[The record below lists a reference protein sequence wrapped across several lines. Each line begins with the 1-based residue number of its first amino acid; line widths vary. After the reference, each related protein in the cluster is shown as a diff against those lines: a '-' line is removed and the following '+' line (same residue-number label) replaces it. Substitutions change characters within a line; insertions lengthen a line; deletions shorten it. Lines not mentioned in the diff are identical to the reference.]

1 MSVTESTIS
10 SPAKSINVDLG
21 ARSYPIHIGSQQIL
35 QADIARYV
43 QGKKALIV
51 SNETI
56 APLYLQAIL
65 DALQDKQVDQ
75 VILRD
80 GEQFKTLDN
89 LNLIFTQLI
98 EKQHDRKTTLIAL
111 GGGVVGDMT
120 GFAAASY
127 QRGVPF
133 IQIPTTLLAQVDSSV
148 GGKTAVNHAM
158 GKNMIGAFY
167 QPQAVI
173 IDTDTLAT
181 LPDREFFAG
190 MAEIIK
196 YGLIADRAFFCWLE
210 DNIDALLKRD
220 PGALAYAIELSCL
233 NKAKIVSADET
244 EQGVRA
250 ILNLGHT
257 FGHAIETFQHYTGF
271 LHGEAVAV
279 GMVMAAELSMLS
291 GALTQQDVD
300 RVIAIFTA
308 FSLPVAP
315 PSDMQSDDF
324 MALMVRDKK
333 VLDGQLRLVLLEDIG
348 RAVVSADFRLHW
360 LEEMLDK
367 TCNR

>member
-1 MSVTESTIS
+1 MSIADHSVSSHTKTIS
-10 SPAKSINVDLG
+10 VDLG
-21 ARSYPIHIGSQQIL
+21 ARSYPICIGSGQIS
-35 QADIARYV
+35 QADISQYV

-56 APLYLQAIL
+56 APLYLDAIL
-65 DALQDKQVDQ
+65 AQLQDKQVDQ

-80 GEQFKTLDN
+80 GEQFKNLDN

-148 GGKTAVNHAM
+148 GGKTAVNHPL

-181 LPDREFFAG
+181 LPNREFCAG
-190 MAEIIK
+190 MAEVIK
-196 YGLIADRAFFCWLE
+196 YGLISDYGFFQWLE
-210 DNIDALLKRD
+210 ANVEALLARE
-220 PGALAYAIELSCL
+220 PEALAYAVEHSCL
-233 NKAKIVSADET
+233 NKAKVVSADET

-257 FGHAIETFQHYTGF
+257 FGHAIETFQRYTGL

-279 GMVMAAELSMLS
+279 GMVMAAELSQLS
-291 GALTQQDVD
+291 GALSESDVQ
-300 RVIAIFTA
+300 RTKALIAA
-308 FSLPVAP
+308 FSLPVTP
-315 PSDMQSDDF
+315 PQTMQADDF

-333 VLDGQLRLVLLEDIG
+333 VLDGQLRLVLLKNIG
-348 RAVVSADFRLHW
+348 SAVVTADFSLQR
-360 LEEMLDK
+360 LEETLVK
-367 TCNR
+367 ACNG